1 MNNKVTVSTKEFE
14 WAHGRKPRGTGN
26 WAFHFK
32 NDDGKTV
39 HTEFWF
45 GQFTFARRCA
55 VDTAK
60 ERDVRRVEVGS

>member
-1 MNNKVTVSTKEFE
+1 MTKVRVSTREFE
-14 WAHGRKPRGTGN
+14 WAHGRKPKGTGN

-32 NDDGKTV
+32 NDAGTTV

-55 VDTAK
+55 VDAAK
-60 ERDVRRVEVGS
+60 ECGVSTVEVGS